1 MPTGADFETL
11 IINVGGIEIA
21 GKMLKSKQGWEAYE
35 HEFEQVLLDANGIDK
50 FGFKIL
56 PGGNRLNNGVFRDG
70 FYYAI
75 KIN

>member
-21 GKMLKSKQGWEAYE
+21 GKMLKSKQGWVAYE

-56 PGGNRLNNGVFRDG
+56 PGVTVSTTVFSEM
-70 FYYAI
+70 ASI
-75 KIN
+75 ML